1 MSQEIEYGLG
11 KPMYLPCGGVAYF
24 DPDSGISYRCETC
37 FAVVGS
43 MGQPRSCKEEAK
55 KYDVWKE
62 LGGQGWDYNKG
73 EPYAVD
79 RKRSSR

>member
-1 MSQEIEYGLG
+1 MNQEIEYGLG

-73 EPYAVD
+73 EPHAVD

>member
-1 MSQEIEYGLG
+1 MNQEIEYGLG

-79 RKRSSR
+79 RKRSC

>member
-1 MSQEIEYGLG
+1 MNQEIEYGLG

-43 MGQPRSCKEEAK
+43 MGQPRSCKEEAQ
-55 KYDVWKE
+55 KYDAWKE
-62 LGGQGWDYNKG
+62 LGGQGWDYDKG

-79 RKRSSR
+79 RKRSR

>member
-1 MSQEIEYGLG
+1 MDHHLPPI
-11 KPMYLPCGGVAYF
+11 KLPCGSVAYF

-43 MGQPRSCKEEAK
+43 IGQPQSCREEAK

-62 LGGQGWDYNKG
+62 LGGVGWDYNKG
-73 EPYAVD
+73 QPEGT
-79 RKRSSR
+79 

>member
-1 MSQEIEYGLG
+1 MSREIEYGLG

-43 MGQPRSCKEEAK
+43 MGQPRSCREEVK
-55 KYDVWKE
+55 KYDAWKE
-62 LGGQGWDYNKG
+62 LGGQGWDYDKG